1 MRRRPDTEQDLLEG
15 AVKEVLSVSEMK
27 EFTLSEPSELQQGVR
42 CKVQEQHVLG
52 FDRTRGGQEEEA
64 RESMLATLQAEQSR
78 AEVFSAM
85 ESEHS
90 LESLGGLQLLQQEL
104 LEDLGSF
111 RATGEVLD
119 YSFDMAAF
127 DWGGLKETGL
137 EEKICEV
144 SGGNLY
150 FLPS

>member
-64 RESMLATLQAEQSR
+64 RESMLATLQADQSR
-78 AEVFSAM
+78 AEAQPRVAGRVAAPQAGTSGG
-85 ESEHS
+85 SGQLQGHRR
-90 LESLGGLQLLQQEL
+90 GTGLQL
-104 LEDLGSF
+104 
-111 RATGEVLD
+111 
-119 YSFDMAAF
+119 
-127 DWGGLKETGL
+127 
-137 EEKICEV
+137 
-144 SGGNLY
+144 
-150 FLPS
+150 

>member
-15 AVKEVLSVSEMK
+15 AVKEALSVSEMK
-27 EFTLSEPSELQQGVR
+27 EFTLSETSELQQGVR

-52 FDRTRGGQEEEA
+52 FNRTRGQEEEA

-85 ESEHS
+85 DSEHS

-119 YSFDMAAF
+119 YSFDMAKF